1 MKVTLYRDLT
11 ILFIMLAMV
20 TQSSTA
26 DVMLGEDEAVS
37 DHKGD
42 FVEDSSSY
50 ADPVVS
56 QSYLPN
62 MHGRGAKSA
71 KGGRFLHQKSSKG
84 GGKDH
89 WQR

>member
-1 MKVTLYRDLT
+1 MKVTLCRDLT
-11 ILFIMLAMV
+11 ILFSMLAMV
-20 TQSSTA
+20 TLSSA
-26 DVMLGEDEAVS
+26 ANAILREDEPVS

-62 MHGRGAKSA
+62 MHGRGAKSS
-71 KGGRFLHQKSSKG
+71 KRGRFLHQKSSKG

-89 WQR
+89 